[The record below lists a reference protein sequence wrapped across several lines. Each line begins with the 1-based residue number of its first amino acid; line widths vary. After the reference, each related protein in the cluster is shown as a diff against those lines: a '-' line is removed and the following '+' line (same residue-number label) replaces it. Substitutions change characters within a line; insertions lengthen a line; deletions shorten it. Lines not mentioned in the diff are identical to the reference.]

1 MTAKEYL
8 SEVQRVKII
17 IEQKREKIKE
27 YRNTVTSLQ
36 SVRFDVVKVQGGKN
50 HIDRIGGTVSK
61 IVDLETEVENDI
73 LNLVN
78 FQDEITKQIQEMK
91 NPNYIRLLYKRY
103 IEGKKF
109 LTIAEEMNYTDQYI
123 REMHGKALKAFETAN
138 KEILQ
143 KEGNFI

>member
-27 YRNTVTSLQ
+27 YRHTVTSLQ
-36 SVRFDVVKVQGGKN
+36 SVRLDVVKVQGGN
-50 HIDRIGGTVSK
+50 NCIDRIGGTVSK

-91 NPNYIRLLYKRY
+91 NPNHVQLLYKRY
-103 IEGKKF
+103 IEGKKL

-123 REMHGKALKAFETAN
+123 REMHGKALKAFEAAN

-143 KEGNFI
+143 KEGDFI

>member
-27 YRNTVTSLQ
+27 YRHTVTNLQ
-36 SVRFDVVKVQGGKN
+36 SVRYDVVKVQGGNN

-78 FQDEITKQIQEMK
+78 FQDEVTKQIQEIK
-91 NPNYIRLLYKRY
+91 
-103 IEGKKF
+103 
-109 LTIAEEMNYTDQYI
+109 
-123 REMHGKALKAFETAN
+123 
-138 KEILQ
+138 ILIMF
-143 KEGNFI
+143 NFFTSDILRGRNF